1 MPFQG
6 SLEELKALI
15 TLLQLKGHWSDEGP
29 LQTFSTDNGEH
40 INFWPAT
47 GELQVK
53 GHPQASRDLAAR
65 LEQAMAKQG
74 G

>member
-15 TLLQLKGHWSDEGP
+15 TLLQLQGHWIDEGA
-29 LQTFSTDNGEH
+29 LQTFSTDSGEH

-53 GHPQASRDLAAR
+53 GHPEASHNLEAR
-65 LEQAMAKQG
+65 LGRAIAGQG
-74 G
+74 S

>member
-15 TLLQLKGHWSDEGP
+15 TLLHLEGHWSDEGP
-29 LQTFSTDNGEH
+29 LQTFSTESGEH
-40 INFWPAT
+40 INFWPAS

-53 GHPQASRDLAAR
+53 GHPQTSHDLEAR
-65 LEQAMAKQG
+65 LGRAIAGQVS
-74 G
+74 

>member
-6 SLEELKALI
+6 SLQDLKALI
-15 TLLQLKGHWSDEGP
+15 TLLRLQGHWIDEGA
-29 LQTFSTDNGEH
+29 LQTFSTDSGEH

-53 GHPQASRDLAAR
+53 GHPQASHELAAR
-65 LEQAMAKQG
+65 LEQAMASRG
-74 G
+74 S

>member
-6 SLEELKALI
+6 SLEDLKALI
-15 TLLQLKGHWSDEGP
+15 TLLHLQGHWSDEGP
-29 LQTFSTDNGEH
+29 LQTFSTDSGEH

-53 GHPQASRDLAAR
+53 GHPQESHDLAAR
-65 LEQAMAKQG
+65 LEQAIADQG
-74 G
+74 S

>member
-29 LQTFSTDNGEH
+29 LQTFITDNGEH

-65 LEQAMAKQG
+65 LEQAMASRG
-74 G
+74 S